1 MLQGHHSLSQVPVVG
16 QELHGGR
23 APQHGIAGQPEIE
36 DDHIGIHG
44 ERAAIAATPGTDVC
58 RGLWTWAGITRRPAW
73 RSQVD
78 MASDGS
84 GSSVTTR
91 MVGLRA
97 AIRLPPSCAIW
108 LMLVVT
114 GPPDMGQTPP
124 AERGIRLYGTGP
136 DWKSLRS
143 VRKETLAGEA
153 RFDAKS
159 EHLGRQE
166 APRINSQD

>member
-1 MLQGHHSLSQVPVVG
+1 
-16 QELHGGR
+16 
-23 APQHGIAGQPEIE
+23 
-36 DDHIGIHG
+36 
-44 ERAAIAATPGTDVC
+44 
-58 RGLWTWAGITRRPAW
+58 
-73 RSQVD
+73 
-78 MASDGS
+78 
-84 GSSVTTR
+84 

-124 AERGIRLYGTGP
+124 ARRGIRPYGTRP

-143 VRKETLAGEA
+143 VRKETLAREA

-166 APRINSQD
+166 APRINSQDCQTAAHARAATSSEDGRRGVRPSSLSTGLAGGGARPMALDPHPRRRSGDDRLA